1 MAKIPKLGSRGKP
14 EETRREIL
22 DAAIQEFAT
31 EGAAGARTDSIAQA
45 AGVNKALLYYYFG
58 DKEALYKATLEAVFS
73 GLVGHLHEILQG
85 PLPPSEKLLS
95 YALSHFDYI
104 ASHREYGRLVQHEM
118 MRAQTGKS
126 EHMQEMIG
134 RFFKP
139 LLMELRKVLTEGTE
153 SGVFRKLDP
162 VQFAVSM
169 TGINV
174 FYFISAPIHGDIGG
188 AGDPFSKER
197 LQARRASA
205 ADMLASTLFVDAEQG
220 RKLAASVVGKWESR
234 FEKKQPRKVIR
245 K

>member
-1 MAKIPKLGSRGKP
+1 MGKTPKLGSRGKP
-14 EETRREIL
+14 EETRQEIL

-31 EGAAGARTDSIAQA
+31 EGVAGARTDSIAQA

-58 DKEALYKATLEAVFS
+58 DKDTLYKATLETVFS
-73 GLVGHLHEILQG
+73 GLVGHLHDILHG
-85 PLPPSEKLLS
+85 PLPPGEKILT

-104 ASHREYGRLVQHEM
+104 ATHREYGRLVQHEM

-126 EHMQEMIG
+126 EHIQEMMQ

-139 LLMELRKVLTEGTE
+139 LLMQLRQVLVDGAQ

-174 FYFISAPIHGDIGG
+174 FYFISAPIHGDMG
-188 AGDPFSKER
+188 AGDSFSPER
-197 LQARRASA
+197 LQVRRASA
-205 ADMLASTLFVDAEQG
+205 ADMLASTLFEDADRG
-220 RKLAASVVGKWESR
+220 RKLAASVAEKWESR
-234 FEKKQPRKVIR
+234 FQKKQPRKVIR